1 MNHQA
6 LEKEILRSWKNCA
19 RAGLSPDQP
28 TPSHPLKDRQLERLR
43 TEHDRAIT
51 ALEASISEVRR
62 ELPDHMAFLMTDA
75 QGILVKKNSAG
86 RAVSQSGRGRLLC
99 GAVRGNQRDRAL
111 ASAAQAGSD
120 GAPAPLLRV
129 SQRMVSLRAPAPSI
143 HADALP
149 RHCDGAGIHHPAP
162 PHAARPPLPDGVPP
176 VPGEPA
182 QPHAGTSSRPPE
194 RTAAGGPPVPR
205 AGDDREGGRGA
216 AASVRGHSQVPQAE
230 PLPNLQRA
238 LQRQPG
244 GEGAPERRFFFGG
257 DRCLRGRAAGLP
269 FWAAG
274 GKSRLPTR
282 LGVWRGRGSG
292 AILASRFKPPAFPPD
307 RRRPLAPLR
316 RERTGAPSLE
326 TPFC

>member
-1 MNHQA
+1 MPPDGRFPSLDEGVSFAERYGGTNAIA
-6 LEKEILRSWKNCA
+6 LSLRLH
-19 RAGLSPDQP
+19 RPV
-28 TPSHPLKDRQLERLR
+28 R
-43 TEHDRAIT
+43 TEPQH
-51 ALEASISEVRR
+51 
-62 ELPDHMAFLMTDA
+62 HYCAFL
-75 QGILVKKNSAG
+75 
-86 RAVSQSGRGRLLC
+86 SGWYLC
-99 GAVRGNQRDRAL
+99 
-111 ASAAQAGSD
+111 
-120 GAPAPLLRV
+120 
-129 SQRMVSLRAPAPSI
+129 
-143 HADALP
+143 ALP
-149 RHCDGAGIHHPAP
+149 LRLSTQTLCLAIVTERESITRLHLTLLGLLSQTVSHRYRESLLSRTPEHP
-162 PHAARPPLPDGVPP
+162 
-176 VPGEPA
+176 PG
-182 QPHAGTSSRPPE
+182 PPE